1 MIYTIPTY
9 LSDTSLGGRFD
20 NFPRTDISSKNKQ
33 LTNGR
38 AVYYTY
44 VIVQLVPLGFLRN
57 APQVGD
63 LTKCSL
69 PASW

>member
-44 VIVQLVPLGFLRN
+44 VIVQLVPLGFL
-57 APQVGD
+57 
-63 LTKCSL
+63 
-69 PASW
+69 